1 LPNYKP
7 KIGILGCGIVGGANR
22 KVFKKF
28 GFDVRV
34 HDIKL
39 KTKISDMDQCDV
51 VIVCLPTPTLENGD
65 CDTSRITQYLKYF
78 DAIRFKGIIMIRST
92 VLPGFTTQS
101 QKTFK
106 GLKICFSP
114 EFLRDKHAYTD
125 LIKSNFL
132 PIGTKDDTVFRKIK
146 SIHKPF
152 VKKIVKVHPTEAEII
167 KYTNNLIA
175 CNKIIFA
182 NIISKVAKKNKCDYK
197 NIKNSIVDLGR
208 FSDNYLDVDKKHKG
222 FTGKCLPKD
231 IKSFVKYCDFQG
243 IDFKL
248 FKAIIDDNK
257 KFI

>member
-1 LPNYKP
+1 MNLKT
-7 KIGILGCGIVGGANR
+7 KIGILGCGIVGGANK

-39 KTKISDMDQCDV
+39 KTKISDMDQRDV

-78 DAIRFKGIIMIRST
+78 DAIRFKGIIVIRST
-92 VLPGFTTQS
+92 VLPGFTVKS
-101 QKTFK
+101 QQKFRN
-106 GLKICFSP
+106 LKICFSP
-114 EFLRDKHAYTD
+114 EFLRDKFAYTD
-125 LIKSNFL
+125 LINSNFL
-132 PIGTKDDTVFRKIK
+132 PIGTKDDTVFKKIRG
-146 SIHKPF
+146 IHNPF
-152 VKKIVKVHPTEAEII
+152 VKKIIKVHPTEAEII

-175 CNKIIFA
+175 CNKIVFA

-197 NIKNSIVDLGR
+197 NIKNSLVDLGR
-208 FSDNYLDVDKKHKG
+208 FSDNYLEVDKKHKG
-222 FTGKCLPKD
+222 FAGKCLPKD
-231 IKSFVKYCDFQG
+231 IKSFIKYCDVQG
-243 IDFKL
+243 IDFQL